1 MCVCSQT
8 EIITN
13 FAFYLQTPKMKD
25 SMKHW
30 PILDRLRREVGTG
43 WERKIVHGKT
53 ICCSCPAYLSPAGQ
67 EQLCRQAVELSI
79 DYVSRL
85 DIRIMIYEHKLDE
98 ARREKEQEKK
108 NLKRKREAEEQEKGK
123 KMKKG
128 WGWKIGSRYKKK
140 KKIKNKKK
148 YPPKNY
154 KKMKNKED
162 GGRSCS
168 FNQPVSLHLQ
178 KWLFWK
184 FNMSPLIRPS
194 SWPPGNW
201 LVIFN

>member
-8 EIITN
+8 DIITN
-13 FAFYLQTPKMKD
+13 FAFYLQAPKVKA

-53 ICCSCPAYLSPAGQ
+53 ICCYCPAYLSPAGQ

-85 DIRIMIYEHKLDE
+85 DIRIMIYQYKLDE

-123 KMKKG
+123 KMKK
-128 WGWKIGSRYKKK
+128 WWSWRNAKE
-140 KKIKNKKK
+140 
-148 YPPKNY
+148 
-154 KKMKNKED
+154 NKED
-162 GGRSCS
+162 LNMNHQLLLELYFFPAGIFHYTIRLMKCAVWDEYFLSS
-168 FNQPVSLHLQ
+168 FG
-178 KWLFWK
+178 
-184 FNMSPLIRPS
+184 IC
-194 SWPPGNW
+194 
-201 LVIFN
+201 